1 MVIILIKNVEWKKSN
16 TFINYDFAIS
26 EMQKRVIKIK
36 NNTDNEL
43 VWLLEHTSIY
53 TAGTSA
59 KNEDLINNEVE
70 TRKTGRGGEWTWH
83 GPGQR
88 VAYVMLNLKKRLP
101 DVKAYVNALEE
112 WIILTLDDFDI
123 SGVRL
128 ENKPGVW
135 VKNNDQS
142 YDKIA
147 ALGVRISSWVSW
159 HGVSINVNPNL
170 DEFNNIVPCGIRDG
184 GVTSFY
190 KLKNKISFEELDVSL
205 NKNFIKVFGNKSLF
219 KLIKDL

>member
-1 MVIILIKNVEWKKSN
+1 MVIILLSNVEWKISN
-16 TFINYDFAIS
+16 TLINYDFAIS
-26 EMQKRVIKIK
+26 EMQKRIIKIK

-43 VWLLEHTSIY
+43 IWLLEHSSIF

-59 KNEDLINNEVE
+59 KDEDLINNQVE
-70 TRKTGRGGEWTWH
+70 TRRTGRGGEWTWH

-88 VAYVMLNLKKRLP
+88 VVYVMLNLKKRLP

-112 WIILTLDDFDI
+112 WIILTLEDFDI
-123 SGVRL
+123 HGVRL

-135 VKNNDQS
+135 VINKDNR

-159 HGVSINVNPNL
+159 HGISINVNPNL
-170 DEFNNIVPCGIRDG
+170 EQFKNIVPCGIQDG
-184 GVTSFY
+184 GVTSLY
-190 KLKNKISFEELDVSL
+190 NLENISSFEHLDNNLS
-205 NKNFIKVFGNKSLF
+205 KNFTKVFGNQSLF
-219 KLIKDL
+219 KLN

>member
-1 MVIILIKNVEWKKSN
+1 MVIILLSNVEWKISN
-16 TFINYDFAIS
+16 TLINYDFAIS
-26 EMQKRVIKIK
+26 EMQKRIIKIK

-43 VWLLEHTSIY
+43 IWLLEHSSIF

-59 KNEDLINNEVE
+59 KDEDLINNQVE
-70 TRKTGRGGEWTWH
+70 TRRTGRGGEWTWH

-88 VAYVMLNLKKRLP
+88 VVYVMLNLKKRLP

-112 WIILTLDDFDI
+112 WIILTLEDFDI
-123 SGVRL
+123 HGVRL

-135 VKNNDQS
+135 VINKDNS

-159 HGVSINVNPNL
+159 HGISINVNPNL
-170 DEFNNIVPCGIRDG
+170 EEFKNIFPCGIHEG
-184 GVTSFY
+184 GVTSLY
-190 KLKNKISFEELDVSL
+190 NLENISSFEHLDNKLS
-205 NKNFIKVFGNKSLF
+205 KNFTKVFGNESLF
-219 KLIKDL
+219 KLN

>member
-1 MVIILIKNVEWKKSN
+1 MVIILLSNVEWKISN
-16 TFINYDFAIS
+16 TLINYDFAIS
-26 EMQKRVIKIK
+26 EMQKRIIKIK

-43 VWLLEHTSIY
+43 IWLLEHSSIF

-59 KNEDLINNEVE
+59 KDEDLINNQVE
-70 TRKTGRGGEWTWH
+70 TRRTGRGGEWTWH

-88 VAYVMLNLKKRLP
+88 VVYVMLNLKKRLP

-112 WIILTLDDFDI
+112 WIILTLEDFDI
-123 SGVRL
+123 HGVRL

-135 VKNNDQS
+135 VINKDNR

-159 HGVSINVNPNL
+159 HGISINVNPNL
-170 DEFNNIVPCGIRDG
+170 EEFKNIVPCGIQDG
-184 GVTSFY
+184 GVTSLY
-190 KLKNKISFEELDVSL
+190 NLENISSFEHLDNNLS
-205 NKNFIKVFGNKSLF
+205 KNFTKVFGNQSLF
-219 KLIKDL
+219 KLN

>member
-1 MVIILIKNVEWKKSN
+1 MVTKLIKNVEWKISN

-26 EMQKRVIKIK
+26 EMKKRVLEIK
-36 NNTDNEL
+36 NDTDNEL

-59 KNEDLINNEVE
+59 RNEDLINNQVE
-70 TRKTGRGGEWTWH
+70 IRHTGRGGEWTWH

-88 VAYVMLNLKKRLP
+88 VAYVMLNLKNRLP

-112 WIILTLDDFDI
+112 WIILTLEDFNI
-123 SGVRL
+123 SGLRL

-135 VKNNDQS
+135 VKNNQHS

-147 ALGVRISSWVSW
+147 ALGVRISSWITW
-159 HGVSINVNPNL
+159 HGISINVNPDLNK
-170 DEFNNIVPCGIRDG
+170 FKNIVPCGIKDG
-184 GVTSFY
+184 GVTSFNQ
-190 KLKNKISFEELDVSL
+190 LNNKGSFKELDTNL

-219 KLIKDL
+219 KLN

>member
-1 MVIILIKNVEWKKSN
+1 MVITLLSNVEWKISN
-16 TFINYDFAIS
+16 TLINYDFAIS
-26 EMQKRVIKIK
+26 EMQKRIIKIK

-43 VWLLEHTSIY
+43 IWLLEHSSIF

-59 KNEDLINNEVE
+59 KDEDLINNQVE
-70 TRKTGRGGEWTWH
+70 TRRTGRGGEWTWH

-88 VAYVMLNLKKRLP
+88 VVYVMLNLKKRLP

-112 WIILTLDDFDI
+112 WIILTLEDFDI
-123 SGVRL
+123 HGVRL
-128 ENKPGVW
+128 KNKPGVW
-135 VKNNDQS
+135 VINKNNS

-170 DEFNNIVPCGIRDG
+170 EEFKNIVPCGIQDG
-184 GVTSFY
+184 GVTSLY
-190 KLKNKISFEELDVSL
+190 NLENISSFEDLDNNLS
-205 NKNFIKVFGNKSLF
+205 KNFTKVFGNQSLF
-219 KLIKDL
+219 KLN

>member
-1 MVIILIKNVEWKKSN
+1 MVMTLRSNVEWKISN
-16 TFINYDFAIS
+16 TLINYDFAIS
-26 EMQKRVIKIK
+26 EMQKRIIKIK

-43 VWLLEHTSIY
+43 IWLLEHSSIF

-59 KNEDLINNEVE
+59 KDEDLINNQVE
-70 TRKTGRGGEWTWH
+70 TRRTGRGGEWTWH

-88 VAYVMLNLKKRLP
+88 VVYVMLNLKKRLP

-112 WIILTLDDFDI
+112 WIILTLEDFDI
-123 SGVRL
+123 HGVRL

-135 VKNNDQS
+135 VINKDYS

-159 HGVSINVNPNL
+159 HGISINVNPNL
-170 DEFNNIVPCGIRDG
+170 EEFKNIVPCGIQDG
-184 GVTSFY
+184 GVTSLY
-190 KLKNKISFEELDVSL
+190 NLENISSFQHLDNNLS
-205 NKNFIKVFGNKSLF
+205 KNFTKVFGNQSLF
-219 KLIKDL
+219 KLNRL

>member
-1 MVIILIKNVEWKKSN
+1 MVMTLRSNVEWKISN
-16 TFINYDFAIS
+16 TLINYDFAIS
-26 EMQKRVIKIK
+26 EMQKRIIKIK

-43 VWLLEHTSIY
+43 IWLLEHSSIF

-59 KNEDLINNEVE
+59 KDEDLINNQVE
-70 TRKTGRGGEWTWH
+70 TRRTGRGGEWTWH

-88 VAYVMLNLKKRLP
+88 VVYVMLNLKKRLP

-112 WIILTLDDFDI
+112 WIILTLEDFDI
-123 SGVRL
+123 HGVRL

-135 VKNNDQS
+135 VINKDNR

-159 HGVSINVNPNL
+159 HGISINVNPNL
-170 DEFNNIVPCGIRDG
+170 EQFKNIVPCGIQDG
-184 GVTSFY
+184 GVTSLY
-190 KLKNKISFEELDVSL
+190 NLENISSFEHLDNNLS
-205 NKNFIKVFGNKSLF
+205 KNFTKVFGNQSLF
-219 KLIKDL
+219 KLN